1 VQELHLLEITRTVK
15 NGEPSLETRNE
26 NNIYLLLS
34 LSEIKVNERIFSSV
48 DHLN

>member
-1 VQELHLLEITRTVK
+1 MKSRELQKMGNLLS
-15 NGEPSLETRNE
+15 NETRNE